1 MYIISDHAIWL
12 EIWSLLYFWLL
23 DPANFT
29 LSPNATTYVAEI
41 AVNTPFRTPVLFLG
55 VVINSSAFTNSAA
68 VLLSFVDGNQL
79 VERIFKFS
87 NGQNDE
93 QQMHSLPDT
102 TDTIILMSQ
111 IQYVDDPR
119 NTAPG
124 SDPVTLPTAYEVNII
139 VTASPPLTIASVG
152 AIVTVNPPP
161 GEC

>member
-1 MYIISDHAIWL
+1 M
-12 EIWSLLYFWLL
+12 
-23 DPANFT
+23 
-29 LSPNATTYVAEI
+29 
-41 AVNTPFRTPVLFLG
+41 LFLG

-68 VLLSFVDGNQL
+68 VLFSFVDRNQL

-93 QQMHSLPDT
+93 QQILSLPDT

-124 SDPVTLPTAYEVNII
+124 SDPVTLPTAYEINIM
-139 VTASPPLTIASVG
+139 VTASPSTTIASVR